1 GLEMKT
7 YIIYAIL
14 AAFFASLVPIF
25 GKIGLRDV
33 NPTLA
38 TAVRAVIMAVFLVG
52 VALVSGVTREPLSGR
67 ALLFIAL
74 SGIAGALSWLFYFMA
89 VKAGRVPAVV
99 AIDKTSIALAIFLS
113 WLILGSRMDVK
124 TAVGALLIVIGA
136 ILVAL

>member
-1 GLEMKT
+1 MKT

-67 ALLFIAL
+67 ALLFITL

-99 AIDKTSIALAIFLS
+99 AIDKTSVALAIFLS

-124 TAVGALLIVIGA
+124 TAVGALLIVLGA

>member
-1 GLEMKT
+1 MKT

-67 ALLFIAL
+67 ALLFITL

-99 AIDKTSIALAIFLS
+99 AIDKTSVALAIFLS
-113 WLILGSRMDVK
+113 WLILGSRMDLK
-124 TAVGALLIVIGA
+124 TAVGALLIVLGA

>member
-1 GLEMKT
+1 MKT